1 MLNLRGAVKAR
12 KTQAARAAGTDDAD
26 RITGFALARNRL
38 QILHRL
44 ERALEMPMALLGVV
58 WLGLMVVELV
68 WGLGPAGANAVTLIW
83 FAFILDFLLRFVV
96 APRKLVYLRRNW
108 FTAVA
113 LLLPALRMLRF
124 ARLFRVVAKL
134 RGVQLIRILS
144 SINRGMKA
152 LGNTMQRRGFGYVL
166 ALTMIVTLAGA
177 AGMLYFERDAPGS
190 GLNDFW
196 TALWWTAMIVTTMG
210 SETWPKT
217 AEGRTLCLFLAI
229 YAFAVFGYV
238 TGTIATFF
246 IGRDA
251 EEHNARAA
259 PHGELDTLR
268 AEIAALREEI
278 RAARRDGP

>member
-1 MLNLRGAVKAR
+1 
-12 KTQAARAAGTDDAD
+12 
-26 RITGFALARNRL
+26 
-38 QILHRL
+38 
-44 ERALEMPMALLGVV
+44 MALLGVV

-68 WGLGPAGANAVTLIW
+68 RGLGPAGANAVTLIW
-83 FAFILDFLLRFVV
+83 LAFILDFLLRFVV
-96 APRKLVYLRRNW
+96 APRKLAYLRRNW

-124 ARLFRVVAKL
+124 ARLFRVVARL
-134 RGVQLIRILS
+134 RSVQLIRILS

-152 LGNTMQRRGFGYVL
+152 LGKTMQRRGFGYVL
-166 ALTMIVTLAGA
+166 ALTVIVTLAGA
-177 AGMLYFERDAPGS
+177 AGMLFFERDAPGS

-251 EEHNARAA
+251 EESSVRTA
-259 PHGELDTLR
+259 PKGELDALR
-268 AEIAALREEI
+268 AEIAALRQEL
-278 RAARRDGP
+278 RAARRDGPADANG